1 MCLGHEAVRAR
12 CSWGRVNFG
21 WQIAAEQILDLNPFS
36 VGSRRNMVVDASRE
50 CDRRSAPFRLFPGAY
65 NRIALVISNCSV
77 KQLSNVRLL

>member
-1 MCLGHEAVRAR
+1 MCVGHEAVRAR

-21 WQIAAEQILDLNPFS
+21 VADCRRTDLDLNPFS
-36 VGSRRNMVVDASRE
+36 VGLRRNMVVDASRE
-50 CDRRSAPFRLFPGAY
+50 CDRRSAPFCLFPDAY